1 MSTVIHSYVIYI
13 NYAISQSR
21 VVVTW
26 WRPSARWQPSM
37 WSSQRGAL
45 VYNFATGV
53 FLQGDQPIKK
63 YVGVDWLRS
72 TFRLSPLFWIKWL
85 VLTVNKPSARVRGD
99 HSDREVWVLSQ
110 HCGHLW
116 LVEGKRKNK
125 YISMSTLKCI
135 NKKIKERR
143 GLTLCYLNLADSTC
157 FVIVTFTLV
166 DEEAKPSSFARSSAP
181 KCWHR
186 SVTLKMGSGPQV
198 DLLRKIGI
206 DYDNWGHHIRAAY
219 H

>member
-72 TFRLSPLFWIKWL
+72 TFRLSPLFWIKRL
-85 VLTVNKPSARVRGD
+85 VFTVNKPSARVRGD

-116 LVEGKRKNK
+116 LVVEGKRKNK
-125 YISMSTLKCI
+125 YISMSTSKCKQ
-135 NKKIKERR
+135 KKKGEGWRYVTWTS
-143 GLTLCYLNLADSTC
+143 LTPHAL
-157 FVIVTFTLV
+157 
-166 DEEAKPSSFARSSAP
+166 
-181 KCWHR
+181 
-186 SVTLKMGSGPQV
+186 
-198 DLLRKIGI
+198 
-206 DYDNWGHHIRAAY
+206 
-219 H
+219 